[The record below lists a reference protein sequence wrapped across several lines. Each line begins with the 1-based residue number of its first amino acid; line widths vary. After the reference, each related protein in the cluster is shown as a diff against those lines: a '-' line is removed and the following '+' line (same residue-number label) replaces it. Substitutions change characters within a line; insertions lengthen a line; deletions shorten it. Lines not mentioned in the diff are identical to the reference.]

1 MDTFQIHKQNTGK
14 LEIKSTIEVND
25 RETLSNIY
33 TPNVGKICMAIK
45 DDPTLVREYTIA
57 GKMVA
62 VISDGTAVLG
72 FGNIGPRAAL
82 PVMEGK
88 CVIFKEFAG
97 LNAFPLCL
105 DELDAEQLIKTIKSV
120 SVNFAAINL
129 EDIAAPKCFVIE
141 KRLNDELDIPVVHDD
156 QHGTA
161 IVTLAALQGAIK
173 VLNKNNVRIVISG
186 AGAAGNAITKLLWAA
201 KDQLGIADIG
211 VYDSKGLIATD
222 RSDTDEYKMELA
234 ELTMNKTTKSI
245 VEGIKD
251 ADVFIGVSVAGAL
264 TAEMVKTMA
273 PNSIVFAMANP
284 TPEIMPD
291 EALAAGASIVAT
303 GRSDFNN
310 QINNALAYPGVFK
323 GLLAAKVNKMS
334 TEIKL
339 AAAKAIY
346 EYNLPELSATN
357 LLPSILDKQVP
368 GIIAE
373 AIVKLNPSGLAAT
386 SP

>member
-1 MDTFQIHKQNTGK
+1 MDTFEIHKQHTGK
-14 LEIKSTIEVND
+14 LEIKSTVEVND
-25 RETLSNIY
+25 REMLSNIY

-45 DDPTLVREYTIA
+45 DNPELVREYTIA

-72 FGNIGPRAAL
+72 FGNIGPKAAL

-105 DELDAEQLIKTIKSV
+105 NELDTEQLIKIIKSV

-161 IVTLAALQGAIK
+161 IVTLAALRGAIK
-173 VLNKNNVRIVISG
+173 LLNKTNVRVVISG
-186 AGAAGNAITKLLWAA
+186 AGAAGNAITKLLLAA
-201 KDQLGIADIG
+201 KEELGISEIG
-211 VYDSKGLIATD
+211 IYDSKGLLAKD
-222 RSDTDEYKMELA
+222 RVDMDEYKMELVS
-234 ELTMNKTTKSI
+234 LTSQITTKSI
-245 VEGIKD
+245 VEGIKKS
-251 ADVFIGVSVAGAL
+251 DVFIGVSVAGAL
-264 TAEMVKTMA
+264 TAEMVKTMN
-273 PNSIVFAMANP
+273 PEPIIFAMANP
-284 TPEIMPD
+284 APEILPD
-291 EALAAGASIVAT
+291 VAMAAGAKIVAT
-303 GRSDFNN
+303 GRSDYNN

-323 GLLAAKVNKMS
+323 GLLSAKVNKMS

-339 AAAKAIY
+339 TASRAIY
-346 EYNLPELSATN
+346 EYNLPNLSATN
-357 LLPSILDKQVP
+357 LLPSILDKKVP
-368 GIIAE
+368 EIIE
-373 AIVKLNPSGLAAT
+373 KAIVSLLKTA
-386 SP
+386 